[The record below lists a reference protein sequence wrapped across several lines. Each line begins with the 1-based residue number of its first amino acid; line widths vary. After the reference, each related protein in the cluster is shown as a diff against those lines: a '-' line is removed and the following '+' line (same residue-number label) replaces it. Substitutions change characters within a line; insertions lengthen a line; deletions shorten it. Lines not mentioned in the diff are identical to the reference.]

1 MASPAPPHVVIVG
14 AGPAGAALAY
24 LLARR
29 GTRITLLERQVDF
42 EREFRGEVLMPTGI
56 DIFAQMGLGKAL
68 DTAPHQC
75 VGGLELYRG
84 VRRVLSLP
92 IPAGIDI
99 RAVSQPP
106 MLEML
111 VAEAARSPNFTLE
124 RGATVRD
131 LIRDGAGRVIGVT
144 ADTAKGT
151 HEFRA
156 DFVIGADGRAS
167 VIRKRSGLPQ
177 ERTPQAFDVVW
188 FKIPSAGFMTNH
200 FARAHL
206 WPGHFVL
213 AIPTYG
219 NQIQLAWI
227 IEKGSFGEIR
237 RMGARGWLDR
247 MVEYVSPDFADHLRA
262 QQDSLSHPFLLDVI
276 CDRLTKWTAPGLLLL
291 GDASHPMSPVGGQ
304 GINIALR
311 DAIVAANQLCPALA
325 AGGDPA
331 ALDAAAHR
339 IETERIP
346 EIVRVQ
352 DLQQIGPRLLFR
364 KSPLSHVV
372 LSAPV
377 MSFLRTRLFAS
388 LFASNFGVF
397 FNGAMPVR
405 LTV

>member
-1 MASPAPPHVVIVG
+1 MASHPPPHVVIAG

-42 EREFRGEVLMPTGI
+42 EREFRGEILMPTGI
-56 DIFAQMGLGKAL
+56 DVFAQMGLAKAL
-68 DTAPHQC
+68 DAVPHQDAR
-75 VGGLELYRG
+75 GLDLYRG

-92 IPAGIDI
+92 IPAGIGI
-99 RAVSQPP
+99 RAVSQPA

-111 VAEAARSPNFTLE
+111 VAESARFPNFTLE
-124 RGATVRD
+124 RGVTVRD
-131 LIRDGAGRVIGVT
+131 LIRNGERVAGVT
-144 ADTAKGT
+144 ADTAQGT
-151 HEFRA
+151 REFRA

-167 VIRKRSGLPQ
+167 VIRKRSGLHQ

-188 FKIPSAGFMTNH
+188 FKVPEAGFMTAK
-200 FARAHL
+200 FARGYL
-206 WPGHFVL
+206 WPGHLVL

-219 NQIQLAWI
+219 NQIQIAWI
-227 IEKGSFGEIR
+227 IEKGTFGEVR
-237 RMGARGWLDR
+237 RMGARGWLDQ
-247 MVEYVSPDFADHLRA
+247 MVAYVSPDFADHLRA
-262 QQDSLSHPFLLDVI
+262 QQGSLSHPFLLDVI
-276 CDRLTKWTAPGLLLL
+276 CDRLTTWTTPGLILL

-339 IETERIP
+339 IEAERMP
-346 EIVRVQ
+346 EIVQVQ

-364 KSPLSHVV
+364 KSPLSRVV

-388 LFASNFGVF
+388 LFASRFGVF